1 MKATNLIQVP
11 IWQRKICNR
20 TDLRP
25 WRCFS
30 HLIRGALFLFSL
42 ALSNSA
48 MANTIYVA
56 QNGTGSGSGADSSD
70 CIAASSLNGSWSS
83 LGVTTG
89 TTISFVGQITI
100 PLAVGGSDGSV
111 ANNVTMKF
119 PAGAGILV
127 ASSALPSDYAIIRV
141 PGNTSGLTIDGTGGG
156 YLTLTGNGTGLATQ
170 YSTTAVLGEASLT
183 SISVKNLHITGL
195 YVHTGF
201 TDTSLYADAVFG
213 VNVPS
218 PSGSNFVGGCYFQD
232 VGDCVSWGNSAAN
245 WYIISNSF
253 NRYNHGIFNSTSV
266 GTASTVHVV
275 VSNYFGSMTNWCTTS
290 DAYHNDGIIWGNT
303 GTIGVFAVTNNIFAG
318 PIGGPTDNAT
328 AYIFSY
334 ANPANYVPIV
344 NNLFINPPGD
354 TLIGDGDI
362 LINGGNLYCINNT
375 FLGNGNT
382 TTALSMSGNGN
393 FVVEN
398 NIFNNFQ
405 GFISVQG
412 ALSGSTIFANNLYGN
427 AAGVDPWSLNGTLY
441 SSYSSWASAS
451 GETGGAT
458 ASGSSVVNTST
469 AAVPSGSPAIGSG
482 NTNAYTMGVT
492 SDITGNWRMPN
503 VMDVGA
509 VAVNISTNGG
519 SGSKIQSTNGPA
531 AWTANLKAALV
542 TGGSSGSGSGQTN
555 ELNGL
560 VLWWPL
566 DGGNG
571 TTTPDL
577 SGQNYTGTLYSTP
590 VWVVG
595 EITNGLSF
603 NSATSQY
610 AGVTGP
616 ATPMSGLAVGTLC
629 GWIKAA
635 SSGFTFGFNDTT
647 GSRFSI
653 ESSGGSVYWCVE
665 NGTASFPSCSYTLDG
680 NWHWFA
686 LVYTGATGSLASIT
700 AYIDGVQQTLTTGGV
715 TPASTLSSSL
725 GTFTIARSLANTTY
739 YTMSA
744 DDVRLYN
751 RALSAAEIADQF
763 QWPTGGRP

>member
-11 IWQRKICNR
+11 IWRKKICNR
-20 TDLRP
+20 KDLRP
-25 WRCFS
+25 WRYFS
-30 HLIRGALFLFSL
+30 HLIKGVCFLFCA
-42 ALSNSA
+42 ALSTSA
-48 MANTIYVA
+48 TANTIYFA
-56 QNGTGSGSGADSSD
+56 QSATGTGSGADASD
-70 CIAASSLNGSWSS
+70 CMAVSALNGSWSS

-89 TTISFVGQITI
+89 TTVSFVGQITI
-100 PLAVGGSDGSV
+100 PLEAGGSDGSI

-119 PAGAGILV
+119 PSGAGIQI
-127 ASSALPSDYAIIRV
+127 AGSALPSDFAIIRI
-141 PGNTSGLTIDGTGGG
+141 PPNATGLTIDGTGGG

-170 YSTTAVLGEASLT
+170 IGAAGVLAEGSMTGL
-183 SISVKNLHITGL
+183 SVKNLRITGL

-201 TDTSLYADAVFG
+201 TDGSPGADQCQGVYVGTSA
-213 VNVPS
+213 
-218 PSGSNFVGGCYFQD
+218 GSNFVGGCYFQD
-232 VGDCVSWGNSAAN
+232 VGTCIEANGVSTWVINSN
-245 WYIISNSF
+245 MF
-253 NRYNHGIFNSTSV
+253 QRYNHGIDPTGSSGAYNYIS
-266 GTASTVHVV
+266 
-275 VSNYFGSMTNWCTTS
+275 SNYFGSMTNWCTTA
-290 DAYHNDGIIWGNT
+290 DTFHNDGILWG
-303 GTIGVFAVTNNIFAG
+303 GSGSPAVFAVTNNTFAG
-318 PIGGPTDNAT
+318 PIAGPTDNAT
-328 AYIFSY
+328 AYIFSF
-334 ANPANYVPIV
+334 ANPAVYNPII
-344 NNLFINPPGD
+344 NNLFINQPGD

-393 FVVEN
+393 FVVMN
-398 NIFNNFQ
+398 NLFNNFQ
-405 GFISVQG
+405 GTISVQG
-412 ALSGSTIFANNLYGN
+412 AFSGSTVFANNLYANN
-427 AAGVDPWSLNGTLY
+427 ASTGAWGVNGTIEN
-441 SSYSSWASAS
+441 SYSAWASAS

-469 AAVPSGSPAIGSG
+469 AAVPAGSPAIGSG
-482 NTNAYTMGVT
+482 STNAYGMGVI
-492 SDITGNWRMPN
+492 SDVTGNWRMPN

-531 AWTANLKAALV
+531 AWTANLKASLV

-610 AGVTGP
+610 VGVTGP
-616 ATPMSGLAVGTLC
+616 ATPMSGLAAATLC

-653 ESSGGSVYWCVE
+653 ESSGGNVYWCVE

-700 AYIDGVQQTLTTGGV
+700 AYIDGVQQTLTAGGV

-725 GTFTIARSLANTTY
+725 ETFTIARSLANTTY

-751 RALSAAEIADQF
+751 RALSAAEIASQF